1 MKIDVTQPIC
11 DLDGN
16 QISEP
21 DQKLTLRSICERA
34 LLSFNDN
41 LAADKKVLRY
51 DVAMKIHKAD
61 PYAEITVEECA
72 LIKERIG
79 EDFSPLVVGQT
90 WSMLEAAANS
100 DEGTDNN

>member
-1 MKIDVTQPIC
+1 
-11 DLDGN
+11 
-16 QISEP
+16 
-21 DQKLTLRSICERA
+21 
-34 LLSFNDN
+34 
-41 LAADKKVLRY
+41 
-51 DVAMKIHKAD
+51 MKIHKAD